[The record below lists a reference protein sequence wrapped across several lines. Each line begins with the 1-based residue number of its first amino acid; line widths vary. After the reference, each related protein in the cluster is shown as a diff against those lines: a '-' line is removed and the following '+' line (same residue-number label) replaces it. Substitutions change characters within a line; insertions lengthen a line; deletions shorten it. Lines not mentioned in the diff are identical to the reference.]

1 MRLWFKKLIKQWVLV
16 WTFNDWVGG
25 FIFGL
30 EMVRV
35 WLHW

>member
-1 MRLWFKKLIKQWVLV
+1 MRVWFKKLIKQWVLV
-16 WTFNDWVGG
+16 WAFNDWVGG

-30 EMVRV
+30 ETVRV